1 MGRIQFSPSSNPV
14 LFSPLLSSFFKKIL
28 FNAYDYRV
36 PMENEI
42 TLPYTKCGNIFVC
55 IEREAFNNW
64 VTRNADAIFL
74 AELFFFPNINH
85 KL

>member
-1 MGRIQFSPSSNPV
+1 
-14 LFSPLLSSFFKKIL
+14 
-28 FNAYDYRV
+28 
-36 PMENEI
+36 MENEI